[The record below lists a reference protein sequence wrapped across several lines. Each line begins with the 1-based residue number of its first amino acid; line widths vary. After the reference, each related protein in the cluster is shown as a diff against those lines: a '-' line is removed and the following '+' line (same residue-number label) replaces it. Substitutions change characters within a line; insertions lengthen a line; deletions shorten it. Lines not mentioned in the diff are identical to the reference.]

1 MTKGDNG
8 DNKHEAANDKREGDN
23 GDNKMMQLM
32 ASTRETT
39 MNE

>member
-1 MTKGDNG
+1 MTEGDNG
-8 DNKHEAANDKREGDN
+8 DNKHEAADDKHEGDN

-39 MNE
+39 TNE